1 MSYGIDFFFFNIS
14 LSLAHIQSLDT
25 FFFFLCVQSLYFHC
39 ISLSLSFTS
48 WGCTLVSLVETCNFT
63 KLMIITCIFLI
74 YELFIYLHIYLIC
87 FVFLRGIKKK
97 QTGYSR
103 FVFFIS
109 CFFLLC
115 FLFSCFTQ
123 IEIVKQL

>member
-1 MSYGIDFFFFNIS
+1 MGLIFSFLI
-14 LSLAHIQSLDT
+14 
-25 FFFFLCVQSLYFHC
+25 FLCLSHTYKVSIHFSSFYVFNLFIFIVSL
-39 ISLSLSFTS
+39 SLSLSFTS